1 LRDLRHAAGMS
12 QRELAKRMGV
22 PRTYASKVEGSKCLP
37 TLPSFERY
45 VRALGVTSYE
55 VLRQCEDR
63 GAALGAESMN
73 ELTSDP
79 FIALLLP
86 HVSSLPEQER
96 RTVLAR
102 IAAMARAATTRR
114 AA

>member
-1 LRDLRHAAGMS
+1 
-12 QRELAKRMGV
+12 
-22 PRTYASKVEGSKCLP
+22 
-37 TLPSFERY
+37 